1 MDLQMPVMDG
11 ITATRAIRQDLGLKH
26 LPIVAMTANAMAA
39 DRDLCLEAGMNN
51 HVGKPFDLH
60 HLVQVLRAE
69 VGWQRAAPVPAA
81 TSQAQP
87 PATKLDQ
94 LAATAGVDLKAAI
107 ARMAGRQDLYL
118 RMLPKFLDNLAA
130 LPPQLRSLQTKGQ
143 YLEAAQLMHSLKGTA
158 GTLGA
163 MALAAQA
170 SLAEQQLKADPN
182 PPSADAILD
191 SGCRLIAEALPP
203 LQQLLA
209 ELSASAEGANP

>member
-1 MDLQMPVMDG
+1 MPVMDG

-51 HVGKPFDLH
+51 HVGKPFDLQ

-69 VGWQRAAPVPAA
+69 VGWQSAAPALEAA
-81 TSQAQP
+81 ARAQDQP
-87 PATKLDQ
+87 PETRLDQ
-94 LAATAGVDLKAAI
+94 LAANAGVDLKAAI
-107 ARMAGRQDLYL
+107 ARMAGREDLYL

-130 LPPQLRSLQTKGQ
+130 LPPKLRSLQATGQ
-143 YLEAAQLMHSLKGTA
+143 YQEAALKMHSLKGTA

-182 PPSADAILD
+182 PPLADAILD
-191 SGCRLIAEALPP
+191 SGCRLISEALPP

-209 ELSASAEGANP
+209 ALSAHAEGTNP